1 MKVFIIPNL
10 SKTNCKEY
18 VVKACKV
25 LADNGCT
32 VLLKTEYKSIFG
44 HISNVAFDSEGL
56 AKLNIALM
64 PGEYII
70 TSTSPNGNSI
80 SNKITVTDANRTAK
94 QV

>member
-1 MKVFIIPNL
+1 TVTFNINGVIYA
-10 SKTNCKEY
+10 KT
-18 VVKACKV
+18 
-25 LADNGCT
+25 T
-32 VLLKTEYKSIFG
+32 
-44 HISNVAFDSEGL
+44 DSEGL

-94 QV
+94 QI